1 MSTPN
6 TKFAEDVDAPS
17 QLRAHDSG
25 RGSTD
30 EDIPDRQR
38 SKSVDIPRKKMINQL
53 KAEGGFRTHFMVNH
67 ADDLPSAEGTR
78 PKRRPAP
85 ISRGTSYKSFV
96 YSVKSNRKS
105 MARTLSSY
113 STSYS
118 HFAGENW
125 VEDEDVPGLAGMT
138 AEELA
143 LSESEKAEMRRPE
156 RTASFGKAM
165 FMFLKAFIGSGLMF
179 LPKA

>member
-1 MSTPN
+1 MSAPN

-17 QLRAHDSG
+17 YLHAHDSG

-38 SKSVDIPRKKMINQL
+38 SKSVDIPRQKMINEL
-53 KAEGGFRTHFMVNH
+53 KTEGGFRTHFVVNH
-67 ADDLPSAEGTR
+67 ADDLPSSDAARTR
-78 PKRRPAP
+78 RRPAP

-96 YSVKSNRKS
+96 QSVKSNRRS

-125 VEDEDVPGLAGMT
+125 VEDEEVPGLEGLT

-143 LSESEKAEMRRPE
+143 LSEAEKAEMRRPE